1 MADGLAIWKQ
11 IEQALMADIVSG
23 TYRPGDQLPTE
34 AQLSKRFGVNRHTV
48 RRAVSSLVDQGR
60 LRVEQ
65 GRGMFVQE
73 NKLDYPMGARVR
85 FTQSVS
91 AAHRLPGRAI
101 LRAEIIQAD
110 KIVSDNLKIA
120 EGAEVVLVESVGEV
134 DRRPVSFA
142 CSYFPAERFRGI
154 AGHVQ
159 ETQSITEALNRY
171 GVTDYTRSGTRISAI
186 LSTAQVAR
194 HLQISPGRPII
205 QTEGADIDQNG
216 RPVSYNVSQFAGDWV
231 QLVVS
236 PD

>member
-11 IEQALMADIVSG
+11 IEQALTADMVSG

-91 AAHRLPGRAI
+91 AAHRLPGRAV
-101 LRAEIIQAD
+101 LRAETVQAD
-110 KIVSDNLKIA
+110 KIVSENLKIG
-120 EGAEVVLVESVGEV
+120 EGTEVVLIESVGEV
-134 DRRPVSFA
+134 DRRPVSIA
-142 CSYFPAERFRGI
+142 CSYFPASRFRDI
-154 AGHVQ
+154 AQHVL
-159 ETQSITEALNRY
+159 ETQSITEALSRL
-171 GVTDYTRSGTRISAI
+171 GVTDYTRSMTRVSAI

-205 QTEGADIDQNG
+205 QTEGTDVDQHG
-216 RPVSYNVSQFAGDWV
+216 SPISYNVSQFAGDWV

-236 PD
+236 QD